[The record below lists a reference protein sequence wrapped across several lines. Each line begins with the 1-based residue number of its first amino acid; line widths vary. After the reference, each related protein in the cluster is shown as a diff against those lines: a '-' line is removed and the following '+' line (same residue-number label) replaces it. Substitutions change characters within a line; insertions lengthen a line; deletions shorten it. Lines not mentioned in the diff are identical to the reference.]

1 MQTKITGID
10 YLDRYNFQRGFID
23 YLPEDESGINA
34 LLMARKKMYEEY
46 QKRKQKE
53 FEKQKIIIDKKDLKS
68 FEEQVAEEITQ
79 EIEKL
84 FK

>member
-53 FEKQKIIIDKKDLKS
+53 LEKQKIIIDKKDLKS

-84 FK
+84 LK

>member
-23 YLPEDESGINA
+23 YLPEDESGTNA
-34 LLMARKKMYEEY
+34 LLMERKKMYEEY

-53 FEKQKIIIDKKDLKS
+53 LEKQKIIIDKKDLKS

-84 FK
+84 LK